1 MSTDNFLTCMEWK
14 LQLGSRKKNALLSV
28 FCTTVVPR
36 NVLTTKNRSDQS
48 EGVSEDR
55 QWLVTAP
62 FGNRRDV
69 PRGGPVPP
77 GLSTGVQSTCCS
89 GDRGLSSRETTWQI
103 TRLQLRKGS
112 RGLNKVCRI
121 CEICGHVNKTRLKKM
136 SLLKIKNF
144 DFEDRNGM

>member
-1 MSTDNFLTCMEWK
+1 MSTYNFLTCMEWK
-14 LQLGSRKKNALLSV
+14 LQFGSRKKCTAV
-28 FCTTVVPR
+28 CFCTTVVPR
-36 NVLTTKNRSDQS
+36 NVLTTKNRSEQS

-62 FGNRRDV
+62 YGNRRDV
-69 PRGGPVPP
+69 PRGRPVPP

-103 TRLQLRKGS
+103 TRKGS

-121 CEICGHVNKTRLKKM
+121 CEICGHVNKKTEETRKM
-136 SLLKIKNF
+136 SLLKIENF
-144 DFEDRNGM
+144 DYLHIGNGM

>member
-1 MSTDNFLTCMEWK
+1 M
-14 LQLGSRKKNALLSV
+14 GSRKKCIAV
-28 FCTTVVPR
+28 CFCTTVVPR

-77 GLSTGVQSTCCS
+77 GLTTGVQSQGWDKYCPAGKYQWKMPENAGMANT
-89 GDRGLSSRETTWQI
+89 QKI
-103 TRLQLRKGS
+103 TEVANTGTY
-112 RGLNKVCRI
+112 
-121 CEICGHVNKTRLKKM
+121 E
-136 SLLKIKNF
+136 
-144 DFEDRNGM
+144 